1 VIAAIVEYSN
11 PALWREW
18 LAAGVN
24 QLGFAA
30 FWFAGLE
37 IVFINCLLSGDNALV
52 IAMACRGLP
61 AEQRRWGLIGGA
73 GIAIA
78 LRIIFTGIVARLM
91 LVAYL
96 KLIGGLALL
105 VIAARLLVPDS
116 PDRNKVEAVAHLW
129 RAIGVVVAAD
139 LIMSLD
145 NIIAVAAAARGDFL
159 LLGIGLAMSI
169 PLIIAG
175 AAFIGALLDRFPILI
190 WAGAALLGWVA
201 GEAIASD
208 PALSGHLAAKFGATL
223 AQHMEAAA
231 PATGAA
237 LVIAA
242 GGLWRRWQQIRAH
255 AAAGAQTGGV

>member
-1 VIAAIVEYSN
+1 VAAAIIEYLN

-18 LAAGVN
+18 LAAGFDH
-24 QLGFAA
+24 LGFAA
-30 FWFAGLE
+30 FWFAVLE
-37 IVFINCLLSGDNALV
+37 IIFINCLLSGDNALV

-61 AEQRRWGLIGGA
+61 AQQRRWGLIGGA
-73 GIAIA
+73 GIAIG
-78 LRIIFTGIVARLM
+78 LRIVFTGIIARLM

-96 KLIGGLALL
+96 KVIGGVALL
-105 VIAARLLVPDS
+105 VIAARLVVPES

-129 RAIGVVVAAD
+129 RAIGIIVAAD

-145 NIIAVAAAARGDFL
+145 NIIAIAAAARGDFL

-175 AAFIGALLDRFPILI
+175 AAFIGALLDRFPVLI
-190 WAGAALLGWVA
+190 RAGSALLGWIA

-223 AQHMEAAA
+223 AQHMETAL

-237 LVIAA
+237 LVIAC
-242 GGLWRRWQQIRAH
+242 GGLWRRWHDIRAE
-255 AAAGAQTGGV
+255 AATSARTGGA